1 MTCIVRAV
9 PCLRVR
15 LVAVKRRI
23 LLACCTFATAM
34 GSIVVAAPASADTC
48 PWGTV
53 PRFDGVCT
61 QGQSG
66 GAPPPGVTVPP
77 QGADVVSL
85 PGQYATVNGIPC
97 NQEHFATCYA
107 MSQQP

>member
-1 MTCIVRAV
+1 MTCIVPAGAFR
-9 PCLRVR
+9 RVR
-15 LVAVKRRI
+15 LESVNRRI
-23 LLACCTFATAM
+23 LLACATFATAM

-66 GAPPPGVTVPP
+66 GAPPAGITVPP

-85 PGQYATVNGIPC
+85 PGQFATVNGVPC
-97 NQEHFATCYA
+97 NQDHFATCYA
-107 MSQQP
+107 MSQNG

>member
-1 MTCIVRAV
+1 M
-9 PCLRVR
+9 
-15 LVAVKRRI
+15 KRRI

-34 GSIVVAAPASADTC
+34 GAIVVAPSASADSC

-66 GAPPPGVTVPP
+66 GAPPPGITVPP
-77 QGADVVSL
+77 QGADIVAL
-85 PGQYATVNGIPC
+85 PGQFATVNGVPC

>member
-1 MTCIVRAV
+1 
-9 PCLRVR
+9 
-15 LVAVKRRI
+15 VKRPI
-23 LLACCTFATAM
+23 LIACCTVAVAL
-34 GSIVVAAPASADTC
+34 GPLAVAAPAAADGC

-53 PRFDGVCT
+53 ARFDGVCT

-66 GAPPPGVTVPP
+66 GAPPPGITVPQ
-77 QGADVVSL
+77 QGSEIVSM
-85 PGQYATVNGIPC
+85 PGQFATVNGVPC

>member
-1 MTCIVRAV
+1 
-9 PCLRVR
+9 
-15 LVAVKRRI
+15 VKRQI
-23 LLACCTFATAM
+23 LLACTFAVAM
-34 GSIVVAAPASADTC
+34 GSIAVAAPASADTC

-66 GAPPPGVTVPP
+66 GAPPAGITVPP

-85 PGQYATVNGIPC
+85 PGQFATVNGVPC
-97 NQEHFATCYA
+97 NQDHFATCYA
-107 MSQQP
+107 MSQNG

>member
-1 MTCIVRAV
+1 MICIAPAGPFRQA
-9 PCLRVR
+9 RVE
-15 LVAVKRRI
+15 AVKRRI
-23 LLACCTFATAM
+23 LIACCAVAIPM
-34 GSIVVAAPASADTC
+34 GTLAVAAPASANTC

-66 GAPPPGVTVPP
+66 GGPPAGIIVPP
-77 QGADVVSL
+77 QGADIVSL
-85 PGQYATVNGIPC
+85 PGQFAQVNGIPC
-97 NQEHFATCYA
+97 TQEHFATCYA

>member
-1 MTCIVRAV
+1 MVI
-9 PCLRVR
+9 
-15 LVAVKRRI
+15 VKRR
-23 LLACCTFATAM
+23 LLIACCAFASVA
-34 GSIVVAAPASADTC
+34 GSLVVAAPASATTC

-66 GAPPPGVTVPP
+66 GSPPVGVTIP
-77 QGADVVSL
+77 QQGSDPVMM
-85 PGQYATVNGIPC
+85 PGQFATINGIPC

>member
-1 MTCIVRAV
+1 MAT
-9 PCLRVR
+9 
-15 LVAVKRRI
+15 VKRRI
-23 LLACCTFATAM
+23 LLTCATFATAM

-66 GAPPPGVTVPP
+66 GAPPAGITVPP
-77 QGADVVSL
+77 QGADIVAL
-85 PGQYATVNGIPC
+85 PGQFATVNGVPC
-97 NQEHFATCYA
+97 TEEHFAACYA
-107 MSQQP
+107 MSQNG

>member
-1 MTCIVRAV
+1 
-9 PCLRVR
+9 
-15 LVAVKRRI
+15 VKRSI
-23 LLACCTFATAM
+23 LIACCTVASAL
-34 GSIVVAAPASADTC
+34 GPLAVAAPAAADGC

-53 PRFDGVCT
+53 ARFDGVCT

-66 GAPPPGVTVPP
+66 GQAPPGITVPQ
-77 QGADVVSL
+77 QGSEIVSM
-85 PGQYATVNGIPC
+85 PGQFATVNGVPC